1 MFTALFDLS
10 GELSVAHALLLML
23 SAAACGLLIALCA
36 ALTGRCARSFAASL
50 VVLPVIVQ
58 VVILMVNGNV
68 GTGVAVMG
76 AFSLVRFRSAP
87 GSSREITLIFLAMCA
102 GLATGMAYAGYALAA
117 TAAVCLLMVALYR
130 LPLGDRLSPLYL
142 RVTIAEDLDYTGV
155 FDDLFDRYTRRHHM
169 EGVKTTN
176 MGSLFELRYTVTLRD
191 PRQEKAFLDELRCRN
206 GNLTVSLTRNAPAH
220 EEL

>member
-1 MFTALFDLS
+1 MFD
-10 GELSVAHALLLML
+10 ALLALVDVGSAEGFLLAAL
-23 SAAACGLLIALCA
+23 SALAAGLIIAFAYMFRSVYTRGFAVTL
-36 ALTGRCARSFAASL
+36 AL
-50 VVLPVIVQ
+50 LPVVVQ
-58 VVILMVNGNV
+58 AVICVVNGNL

-155 FDDLFDRYTRRHHM
+155 FDDLFDRYTRRHRM